1 MNTDEYEISLAREI
15 TVCKNIIAKIS
26 GELSLLEKQHGMT
39 TADFVIKAR
48 EGGGLAIADRA
59 SWLQEYDALQTWQQR
74 LHEYEEALQ
83 AVKRR

>member
-1 MNTDEYEISLAREI
+1 MNTDEYEISLAREV

-26 GELSLLEKQHGMT
+26 GELSLLEKKHGMI
-39 TADFVIKAR
+39 TADFIMKAR
-48 EGGGLAIADRA
+48 EGGGLDFADSAR
-59 SWLQEYDALQTWQQR
+59 WLQEYDALQTWQQR